1 MAFRS
6 RHVQAEGKDT
16 ESLGG
21 QCVRRL
27 IELKWRV
34 EADESRGEAKSCY
47 WKYFAFHSKLDGESL
62 ESWNQRGGMI

>member
-27 IELKWRV
+27 IELKRRV
-34 EADESRGEAKSCY
+34 EADESRGEPNHVIGSILLFTPNWMGSH
-47 WKYFAFHSKLDGESL
+47 WKVGI
-62 ESWNQRGGMI
+62 RGVA